1 MSFVL
6 LTSWLAQSLSNQYFS
21 QTILYLRG
29 EIVVLRSH
37 SMMNRRRQVPKAH
50 TRRIIAVWYGR
61 LLSFVGFSFSY
72 LSIGS
77 CSCSIW
83 FIYELGCA
91 AFSFLSVSLTIE
103 AIVLMKV
110 FLFMLILD
118 ADDVFESSKSKRLT
132 SGLLLVYTESPKG
145 SDFRNF

>member
-21 QTILYLRG
+21 QSILYLRG

-50 TRRIIAVWYGR
+50 TRNIIAVWYGG

-77 CSCSIW
+77 CLCSIW
-83 FIYELGCA
+83 FIEELGCA

-110 FLFMLILD
+110 FLLMLILD
-118 ADDVFESSKSKRLT
+118 ADDVFESSKSKRLR
-132 SGLLLVYTESPKG
+132 SGLLLVYNESPKG
-145 SDFRNF
+145 SDFLNF